1 MNVALILAGGVGNRL
16 GAKIPKQ
23 FIEVLGKPVL
33 AYTIEAFEKHPE
45 IDAVL
50 VACVKSYMDYM
61 WEMKEKY
68 KLSKLKWVCEGGDTF
83 QGSVL
88 NGVKH
93 LEEKISRDDIVLV
106 HFGAS
111 PFLTGDIITDCIRV
125 CKEKGNAISTTDFYV
140 LSGKKKS
147 TESVADPNNCSE
159 EYIDRETLAVMNS
172 PHAFKYGFINDLYKE
187 AIETGVIDTVE
198 PHTTTLMYA
207 MGKKIYFSLGSQ
219 NNIKITRKEDLELFE
234 GYVLEQQ
241 RKSKETIEGEVVVF
255 LADGF
260 EECEGLLVVDLL
272 RRAGLKVIMASIM
285 GRRDV
290 KSSRNILVHADC
302 LAESVNYDKA
312 RIVVLPGGR
321 LGTEN
326 LSKSGI
332 VKEQCLS
339 FAKNKLVAAVCAAPS
354 ILSSLGILEGRKATV
369 HPDFEDKMNRAVV
382 LNESVVVDKNIITGQ
397 GLGVTQSFAFELMR
411 MLGKEDMITPIKISI
426 CCPHYVSYL
435 TTDEKREAINRRV
448 HKTANWEKW
457 NHINM
462 SLDLTE
468 KEERLK
474 RLFKEFFIEENY
486 SLYPDLMTELDEQG
500 WEIAEPV

>member
-50 VACVKSYMDYM
+50 VACVKPYIDYM

-68 KLSKLKWVCEGGDTF
+68 RLSKLKWVTEGGDTF

-88 NGVKH
+88 NGIRY
-93 LEEKISRDDIVLV
+93 LEDKISREDIVLV

-111 PFLTGDIITDCIRV
+111 PFITGDIISDCIRV
-125 CKEKGNAISTTDFYV
+125 CQKKGNAISTTDFYL
-140 LSGKKKS
+140 LSGKKKEV
-147 TESVADPNNCSE
+147 TSVSDPENYTD
-159 EYIDRETLAVMNS
+159 EYINRDTVAIMNT
-172 PHAFKYGFINDLYKE
+172 PHAFKYGFVADMYDE
-187 AIETGVIDTVE
+187 AIRTGIIDTVE

-207 MGKKIYFSLGSQ
+207 MGKTIYFALGSQ

-241 RKSKETIEGEVVVF
+241 RKSQESVSGDVIVF

-272 RRAGLKVIMASIM
+272 RRAGLKVVMASIM

-290 KSSRNILVHADC
+290 KSSREILIQADC
-302 LAESVNYDKA
+302 HAEDVDYRSAKM
-312 RIVVLPGGR
+312 IVLPGGR

-326 LSKSGI
+326 LGKSDI
-332 VKEQCLS
+332 VLEQCKA
-339 FAKNKLVAAVCAAPS
+339 FAKDKYVAAVCAAPL
-354 ILSSLGILEGRKATV
+354 ILAGLKLMKKATV
-369 HPDFEDKMNRAVV
+369 HPDFKDHMGEVEV
-382 LNESVVVDKNIITGQ
+382 LDESVVVDGNIITGQ
-397 GLGVTQSFAFELMR
+397 GLGATIPFALELVEF
-411 MLGKEDMITPIKISI
+411 LAGIDMA
-426 CCPHYVSYL
+426 
-435 TTDEKREAINRRV
+435 KRIAEAICFR
-448 HKTANWEKW
+448 A
-457 NHINM
+457 
-462 SLDLTE
+462 
-468 KEERLK
+468 
-474 RLFKEFFIEENY
+474 
-486 SLYPDLMTELDEQG
+486 
-500 WEIAEPV
+500 

>member
-33 AYTIEAFEKHPE
+33 AYTIEAFERHPE

-50 VACVKSYMDYM
+50 VACVKPYMDYM

-68 KLSKLKWVCEGGDTF
+68 GLSKLKWVTEGGDTF

-88 NGVKH
+88 NGIRY
-93 LEEKISRDDIVLV
+93 LEDKIDREDIVLV

-111 PFLTGDIITDCIRV
+111 PFLTGDIISDCIRV
-125 CKEKGNAISTTDFYV
+125 CQEKGNAISTTDYYV

-147 TESVADPNNCSE
+147 TKSVADPENYSD
-159 EYIDRETLAVMNS
+159 EYIDRETIAVMNS
-172 PHAFKYGFINDLYKE
+172 PHAFRYGFIDDLYKE
-187 AIETGVIDTVE
+187 AVETDIIDTVE

-207 MGKKIYFSLGSQ
+207 MGKKIYFALGSQ

-241 RKSKETIEGEVVVF
+241 RKSQESVSGDVIVF

-260 EECEGLLVVDLL
+260 EECEGLLVVDIL

-290 KSSRNILVHADC
+290 KSSREILIQADC
-302 LAESVNYDKA
+302 MAENVDFENAKL
-312 RIVVLPGGR
+312 IVLPGGR

-326 LSKSGI
+326 LGKSDI
-332 VKEQCLS
+332 VKEQCKR
-339 FAKNKLVAAVCAAPS
+339 FAKDKFVAAVCAAPS
-354 ILSSLGILEGRKATV
+354 ILASLGLMRQATV
-369 HPDFEDKMNRAVV
+369 HPDFKDQMCDVEV
-382 LNESVVVDKNIITGQ
+382 LDESVVVDGNIITGQ
-397 GLGVTQSFAFELMR
+397 GLGATILFALKLVEIMGGN
-411 MLGKEDMITPIKISI
+411 GKADQIKKAI
-426 CCPHYVSYL
+426 CY
-435 TTDEKREAINRRV
+435 K
-448 HKTANWEKW
+448 
-457 NHINM
+457 
-462 SLDLTE
+462 
-468 KEERLK
+468 
-474 RLFKEFFIEENY
+474 
-486 SLYPDLMTELDEQG
+486 G
-500 WEIAEPV
+500 

>member
-33 AYTIEAFEKHPE
+33 TYTIEVFEKHPE

-50 VACVKSYMDYM
+50 VACVKPYMDYM

-68 KLSKLKWVCEGGDTF
+68 GLIKLKWVTEGGDTF

-88 NGVKH
+88 NGIRY
-93 LEEKISRDDIVLV
+93 LEDKIGRDDIVLV

-140 LSGKKKS
+140 LSGKKIS
-147 TESVADPNNCSE
+147 TKSVADPENYSE
-159 EYIDRETLAVMNS
+159 EYIDRETVAVMNS
-172 PHAFKYGFINDLYKE
+172 PHAFKYGFIDDLYKE
-187 AIETGVIDTVE
+187 AIKTGVIDTVE

-207 MGKKIYFSLGSQ
+207 MGKKIYFALGSQ

-241 RKSKETIEGEVVVF
+241 RRSREITMCDVVVF

-272 RRAGLKVIMASIM
+272 RRAGLKVIMASVM

-290 KSSRNILVHADC
+290 KSSREILIQADC
-302 LAESVNYDKA
+302 LAENVDYEKA
-312 RIVVLPGGR
+312 RMIVLPGGR

-326 LSKSGI
+326 LSQSDI
-332 VKEQCLS
+332 VREQCTV
-339 FAKNKLVAAVCAAPS
+339 FGKNKYLAAVCAAPS
-354 ILSSLGILEGRKATV
+354 ILAELALMKQATV
-369 HPDFEDKMNRAVV
+369 HPDFKGQLASVEV
-382 LNESVVVDKNIITGQ
+382 LDESVVVDGNIITGQ
-397 GLGVTQSFAFELMR
+397 GLGSTIPFALKLVEIMA
-411 MLGKEDMITPIKISI
+411 GKEKADKIKKSI
-426 CCPHYVSYL
+426 CY
-435 TTDEKREAINRRV
+435 
-448 HKTANWEKW
+448 
-457 NHINM
+457 M
-462 SLDLTE
+462 
-468 KEERLK
+468 
-474 RLFKEFFIEENY
+474 
-486 SLYPDLMTELDEQG
+486 G
-500 WEIAEPV
+500 